1 MGQDSLLTTGMSMSE
16 EQQSMPLRDAVFM
29 SLRKAILTGKI
40 KPGERLTEIKL
51 GKLLGTSRTP
61 IREAIRKL
69 ELEGLVTIVQGS
81 GARVSGMT
89 VEDLQEVMEVRSALE
104 QLSAGLASERI
115 TEEEKN
121 QLRDAC
127 NDFIRS
133 TAQGDS
139 LEIAEADVR
148 FHDLILKA
156 AKNEKLRGILKGLAD
171 NIYRYRYEFI
181 QEDGHYE
188 HLIMEHSE
196 IFRAIYNG
204 NREGA
209 EKAAGSHIE
218 RQWNYIREHL
228 MDEKKTAD
236 SQTDQKRRTEN

>member
-1 MGQDSLLTTGMSMSE
+1 MTGPE
-16 EQQSMPLRDAVFM
+16 LFKEY
-29 SLRKAILTGKI
+29 
-40 KPGERLTEIKL
+40 
-51 GKLLGTSRTP
+51 
-61 IREAIRKL
+61 EAW
-69 ELEGLVTIVQGS
+69 
-81 GARVSGMT
+81 
-89 VEDLQEVMEVRSALE
+89 
-104 QLSAGLASERI
+104 
-115 TEEEKN
+115 
-121 QLRDAC
+121 
-127 NDFIRS
+127 
-133 TAQGDS
+133 
-139 LEIAEADVR
+139 
-148 FHDLILKA
+148 
-156 AKNEKLRGILKGLAD
+156 KNEKLRGILKGLAD